1 MISFG
6 FLKFSCWEHV
16 FKLAIANKLEV
27 LVGNIEVVTSDIASS
42 SGLYEVKVMDFQSKS
57 LSSSRS
63 SLKSTNNVIIRRLE
77 IIDNAGIDKK
87 TYEICIIGLN
97 ISSSDQSL
105 RFPSIPEMRN
115 KVFPYILLC

>member
-115 KVFPYILLC
+115 KVFP